1 MTFVL
6 NLPQLLE
13 VYLLGAATVTTILM
27 LTPLKGRIKMKDI
40 DPVAVKQ
47 AIKKGQLEVDF
58 AKQSY
63 VVDGT
68 LYHKRNILL
77 RDTTTGDTVCI
88 GEVE

>member
-1 MTFVL
+1 
-6 NLPQLLE
+6 
-13 VYLLGAATVTTILM
+13 
-27 LTPLKGRIKMKDI
+27 MKDI

-88 GEVE
+88 GEVEWKEGKS

>member
-1 MTFVL
+1 
-6 NLPQLLE
+6 
-13 VYLLGAATVTTILM
+13 
-27 LTPLKGRIKMKDI
+27 MKAI